1 MSPCI
6 VEREDSGVAT
16 RVKPRRW
23 LARLVMTAAAWLVA
37 FLVVMALLTL
47 FSDELASLPL
57 ALRALVL
64 SGVLVLLMVNVV
76 MPPLSQ
82 AVGRWIGP
90 TRDGS
95 DGNEVE
101 GSMVGRRS

>member
-1 MSPCI
+1 
-6 VEREDSGVAT
+6 
-16 RVKPRRW
+16 
-23 LARLVMTAAAWLVA
+23 MTAAAWLVA

-57 ALRALVL
+57 ARR
-64 SGVLVLLMVNVV
+64 
-76 MPPLSQ
+76 

-90 TRDGS
+90 TRDGR